1 MNTLPLHGKR
11 RCASQ
16 MRGRVNPRPSS
27 ILPRAEQGGTE
38 GKSVVA
44 PFSRKISSMIQYVVV
59 AAIIFA
65 ASPAFAQGQITIDA
79 KPITYF
85 DNHDKTLRRF
95 GKLEFRGGLDLTSKA
110 REFGGVSGLHVYPDG
125 ARFIAV
131 TDTGRWLRGRIVYSG
146 SAPSGIADAEMA
158 PILGPDGKTL
168 KARGWYDTESL
179 TEEAGTIYVG
189 IERVQRIL
197 KFDFGKSGFQSRG
210 TPITVP
216 ADFRTMPSNGSLEA
230 VALVPKG
237 LPLAG
242 TLIVISEAALDASGN
257 NRAYFIGGPH
267 PGSFTVKRSDNFD
280 ITDCKILPNGDV
292 LILERR
298 FSLLGSGSR
307 MRRIAAGDLR
317 PGALVDPP
325 IIFSAD
331 FGQQIDNFEGLGLH
345 RTAAGETVL
354 TLVSDN
360 NFFALQ
366 RTLLMQFTLV
376 E

>member
-1 MNTLPLHGKR
+1 MAL
-11 RCASQ
+11 
-16 MRGRVNPRPSS
+16 
-27 ILPRAEQGGTE
+27 
-38 GKSVVA
+38 
-44 PFSRKISSMIQYVVV
+44 FFRKISPVMRCIV
-59 AAIIFA
+59 AAAIMFA
-65 ASPAFAQGQITIDA
+65 GSPAFAQGRIEIDA
-79 KPITYF
+79 KPIASF
-85 DNHDKTLRRF
+85 DNRDKTLRRF
-95 GKLEFRGGLDLTSKA
+95 GKLEFRGGLDLTSSA

-146 SAPSGIADAEMA
+146 TTPSGIADAEMA

-210 TPITVP
+210 MPIAVP

-230 VALVPKG
+230 IALVPKG

-267 PGSFTVKRSDNFD
+267 PGTFTVKRTENFD

-298 FSLLGSGSR
+298 FSLLSSGTR
-307 MRRIAAGDLR
+307 IRRIAAADLQ
-317 PGALVDPP
+317 PGALVSPEV
-325 IIFSAD
+325 IFSAD

-345 RTAAGETVL
+345 HTAAGETVL